1 MDSTSDARLLLAR
14 TEDAVTLCE
23 KYSYPHFVGFLDE
36 RQRVEAERFLK
47 RFTGVTPLFFGGY
60 PLAERTFLGVFP
72 EYMEPDT
79 ALFPLTPLTF
89 SYREVAAL
97 THRDFLGTLLAAGVR
112 RDKIGDIVC
121 GVGKTVAFVS
131 EDVAPFL
138 QEQIVK
144 VGGEG
149 VTVSQEI
156 GMDLPTEKP
165 YREISAIVASP
176 RLDNVVKA
184 LTGLSREKAAA
195 LIVAGM
201 VSVNH
206 IPCET
211 VTKAVGEGDIL
222 SIRGHGRFLM
232 VSLSG
237 RTKKDRWILVA
248 HKYL

>member
-14 TEDAVTLCE
+14 TEDAVALCE
-23 KYSYPHFVGFLDE
+23 KHWYPHFVGFLDE
-36 RQRVEAERFLK
+36 RQKVVTERFLK
-47 RFTGVTPLFFGGY
+47 RASGVTAVFFGGY

-72 EYMEPDT
+72 DFMEPEET
-79 ALFPLTPLTF
+79 LFPLVPLTF
-89 SYREVAAL
+89 SYREIATL
-97 THRDFLGTLLAAGVR
+97 SHRDFLGTLLAAGVR
-112 RDKIGDIVC
+112 REKIGDIVC
-121 GVGKTVAFVS
+121 GAGRTVVFVS

-149 VTVSQEI
+149 VTVSQGI
-156 GMDLPTEKP
+156 GMELPTEKP
-165 YREISAIVASP
+165 YREISATIASP

-195 LIVAGM
+195 LIDAGL
-201 VSVNH
+201 VSLH
-206 IPCET
+206 HLPCEA
-211 VTKAVGEGDIL
+211 VTKTVGEQDVL
-222 SIRGHGRFLM
+222 SIRGYGRFLV